1 MRSSRISP
9 KGMGATAGFLALL
22 ILAGCETGLDIGD
35 FDMRRSGQP
44 MQTVP
49 RPTPDARGII
59 SYPNYQ
65 VVVARKGETVA
76 NIAARIGLGAAEL
89 ARHNGLPQDYTPREG
104 ELLALPRRVTEG
116 SSAFD
121 IASIA
126 STAIDK
132 AESVK
137 PKTTSKPATGVE
149 PIRHRVERGETAY
162 SIARLYDVSVT
173 ALASWNGLGTDL
185 AVREGQHLLI
195 PVVDDVKQAKND
207 SKPGKGSNTP
217 IPPSASKPLP
227 DTVKTEP
234 LPPSPKLGELKTIEP
249 ADRKFLTPVSGK
261 IIADFSG
268 KSGGNEGI
276 DISAT
281 AGTTVKAA
289 EDGEVAL
296 VSKSVGAKYIV
307 LLRHADNIYTVYS
320 NVAQVKLTKGDK
332 VTRGQPLGVVAEGT
346 PSYLHFE
353 VRKGTQS
360 VDPKPF
366 L

>member
-1 MRSSRISP
+1 MRSSSFNP
-9 KGMGATAGFLALL
+9 KGAGVTAGILALFL
-22 ILAGCETGLDIGD
+22 LAGCDAGIDLGNFNLRGD
-35 FDMRRSGQP
+35 SQP
-44 MQTVP
+44 LQTVA
-49 RPTPDARGII
+49 RPTPDARGVI

-76 NIAARIGLGAAEL
+76 TIATRIGLSGAEL
-89 ARHNGLPQDYTPREG
+89 AQHNGLPQDYAPREG
-104 ELLALPRRVTEG
+104 ELLALPRRVSEG
-116 SSAFD
+116 SGTFD

-132 AESVK
+132 AENSK

-173 ALASWNGLGTDL
+173 ALASWNGLGPDL

-195 PVVDDVKQAKND
+195 PVVDEVKPTTDD
-207 SKPGKGSNTP
+207 SKPGKGSTTP

-227 DTVKTEP
+227 DTVKTEK
-234 LPPSPKLGELKTIEP
+234 LPASPKLGELKTIEP
-249 ADRKFLTPVSGK
+249 VDRKFLVPVVGK

-276 DISAT
+276 DIGVI

-296 VSKSVGAKYIV
+296 VSKSVGSKFIV

-320 NVAQVKLTKGDK
+320 NVAEVKLTKGDK
-332 VTRGQPLGVVAEGT
+332 VTRGQPLGVVADGT
-346 PSYLHFE
+346 PPYLHFE